1 MTMTGSG
8 ALSIE
13 PRTAADPSAPDVDFI
28 PGEEWFSA
36 PREAFGAASVDLGV
50 GPLRFRL
57 DGLSAQ
63 QADRLGARFR
73 PFIARRDT
81 PEPADLTVRLSHAG
95 RAFFLRP
102 PAGRHEIYRL
112 DRRTRPDAREAWSY
126 EFAGRLSLSR
136 RAADLALVEE
146 SGALFDR
153 GLENY
158 LRTLTASLVLE
169 RGGLLVHAAA
179 VVRDGRGY
187 LFFGP
192 SGSGKT
198 TVTRLSPGDTVLSDD
213 LALVLPA
220 GGGFAVAG
228 IPFGMAHHHVPDT
241 NDSFPLVAL
250 LRLIQSNDVLRR
262 PLAGARA
269 LAELSSCLPF
279 CMQDRT
285 EAARALE
292 NAGRLL
298 EAVPAWRLFF
308 REDEAFW
315 KVIEAR

>member
-1 MTMTGSG
+1 MTMTGGG

-13 PRTAADPSAPDVDFI
+13 ARRAAEPAVPDGDFV
-28 PGEEWFSA
+28 PGEEWFAA
-36 PREAFGAASVDLGV
+36 PREPFGPASIDLGV

-57 DGLSAQ
+57 EGLSER
-63 QADRLGARFR
+63 QADRLTTRFR
-73 PFIARRDT
+73 PFVAQRATAAVPDLVLGLRR
-81 PEPADLTVRLSHAG
+81 AG
-95 RAFFLRP
+95 RPRFLRLP
-102 PAGRHEIYRL
+102 GGRHEIYRM
-112 DRRTRPDAREAWSY
+112 DRRSRSDIRDAWSY

-146 SGALFDR
+146 SGELFDR

-158 LRTLTASLVLE
+158 LRTLTASLILD
-169 RGGLLVHAAA
+169 RGGLLVHSAA
-179 VVRDGRGY
+179 VVRGGRAY

-198 TVTRLSPGDTVLSDD
+198 TVTRLSPRDTVLSDD

-220 GGGFAVAG
+220 REGFVVAG

-250 LRLIQSNDVLRR
+250 LRLVQSKDVLRQR
-262 PLAGARA
+262 LEGARA

-298 EAVPAWRLFF
+298 EAVPAWRLLF

-315 KVIEAR
+315 KVIEET

>member
-1 MTMTGSG
+1 MTGSG
-8 ALSIE
+8 ALSIDS
-13 PRTAADPSAPDVDFI
+13 RATAKPAAPDGDFV
-28 PGEEWFSA
+28 PGEEWFA
-36 PREAFGAASVDLGV
+36 ARREPFGSASVDLGV

-57 DGLSAQ
+57 DGLSEQ

-73 PFIARRDT
+73 PFIAPRAAHAV
-81 PEPADLTVRLSHAG
+81 PDLTLRLSHAG
-95 RAFFLRP
+95 RAQFLRL

-112 DRRTRPDAREAWSY
+112 ERRSRLDVRDAWSY

-136 RAADLALVEE
+136 READLALIEE
-146 SGALFDR
+146 SGAQFDR

-158 LRTLTASLVLE
+158 LRTLTASLILE

-220 GGGFAVAG
+220 REGFVVTG

-250 LRLIQSNDVLRR
+250 LRLVQSKDVLRQA
-262 PLAGARA
+262 LTGARA

-298 EAVPAWRLFF
+298 GVVPAWRLFF
-308 REDEAFW
+308 REDDAFW
-315 KVIEAR
+315 KVVEEA

>member
-1 MTMTGSG
+1 MTMSGSG

-13 PRTAADPSAPDVDFI
+13 SRTPAEPSAPDGDFV
-28 PGEEWFSA
+28 PGEEWFAA
-36 PREAFGAASVDLGV
+36 PREPFGSASVDLGV

-57 DGLSAQ
+57 DGLSVP
-63 QADRLGARFR
+63 QADRLSARFR
-73 PFIARRDT
+73 PFMAQRAA
-81 PEPADLTVRLSHAG
+81 PAAPDLTLHLGRAG
-95 RAFFLRP
+95 RSWFLRP

-112 DRRTRPDAREAWSY
+112 DRRSRSDARDAWSY

-220 GGGFAVAG
+220 GNGFAVAG
-228 IPFGMAHHHVPDT
+228 IPFGMAHHRVPDT

-250 LRLIQSNDVLRR
+250 LRLVQSKDVLRQ

-279 CMQDRT
+279 CMQDRS

-298 EAVPAWRLFF
+298 GAVPAWRLFF
-308 REDEAFW
+308 REDDAFW
-315 KVIEAR
+315 KVMEEA